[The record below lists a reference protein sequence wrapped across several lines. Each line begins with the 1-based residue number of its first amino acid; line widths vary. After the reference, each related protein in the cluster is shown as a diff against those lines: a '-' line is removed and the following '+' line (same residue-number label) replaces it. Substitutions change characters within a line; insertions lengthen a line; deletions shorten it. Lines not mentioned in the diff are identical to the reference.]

1 MGGARCASLVAAAV
15 ACAVAVALAAGVD
28 ATDFLDRVAGWLV
41 RIASPSDGCFGEF
54 APRGSWANL
63 GLSLL
68 LDAALL
74 LALGPA
80 GPVHRRLAGA
90 CGASAKAALETAR
103 GLDIVVD
110 VFSPSGG
117 LRVVASAAAA
127 FAASLGTAGTA
138 LFLSVLFALSEGWR
152 MSRVRARRVAANVA
166 TRDLNLE
173 GIRRLGNLSLGVSA
187 RAPSWA
193 GDVVAAAAE
202 AAIGDVEKVQWW
214 NDIMATAWPNISIAA
229 QAYVRNILEPMLD
242 HDRPPGISEMKFDK
256 FDLGDVPP
264 EIASV
269 TVIPPDEPDEIQ
281 IQLRVQ
287 WRGTPDVVFK
297 ATGPKIYGG
306 MSPVKIGMTDL
317 SVAGTA
323 KVTLAHLMRE
333 LPVVGGVQVTLTE
346 DPTVTYKVAVKA
358 APGMPKLSLN
368 SIPGLKAAVSNA
380 VVHALRDTVV
390 FPKSVNVHLAKG
402 HTPRIRRAVEDALR
416 ISPVGRLTVTIAR
429 ARGLKNADLIG
440 TSDPYVGVALG
451 SRKVPPHMA
460 GLRDPAKPPADVSA
474 TSGAAAWRK
483 HIFKTKSKSASF
495 RKRPAEGAVRTK
507 TVCNDLNPTFD
518 ETFVL
523 DVMSTELQCVWIR
536 VFDDDGDYN
545 AHDLMGTVVLPLAG
559 LPSREDVRGEY
570 ALKSASELDGAAA
583 TKSRGFVELA
593 LRYEPVE
600 EEGASLGSSF
610 EKRSGA
616 EEETNKNNAFA
627 SSAGSTSQSVTKKSL
642 TSATPFQRSVARW
655 LGVRDASQRRD
666 AETIASLL
674 RSNDG
679 SLRAFRDDTL
689 AILAKHTPTRMDVG
703 GGVPLWAAYPDFS
716 RVAFANEIL
725 LTVWPY
731 AARAIQ
737 KELSLLNERGALR
750 DHVRAVFARAA
761 TKAGARRV
769 TDFLGLSTDLLTL
782 RAFLDIGKIPPTIEG
797 VRVRRGVADEI
808 VMEWSVKVA
817 GDGFVGGEI
826 GSKHAPLLRLEAVA
840 SEGQLLAVIRV
851 RLRPLV
857 PRAPI
862 VAGASVSFFGET
874 VVDGRLDVR
883 VPFLPRLDL
892 LCLPPLRFMKA
903 YLLGPLLRRR
913 MTYPA
918 AIHVPVLDFEHPAV
932 KQLTSTTSAARAER
946 HALEISVLS
955 ARNLDAAD
963 AFGTSDPF
971 VVVALAGEGMFDERA
986 RKTSTKKRTLHP
998 KWFERFTYVI
1008 ADPKQ
1013 ARDVLFAVFDSDGK
1027 NVTARAAAPE
1037 KVRAKIAPVKRLH
1050 LRALGVSERYLY
1062 RPTRIPWAKSKSRK
1076 ETEPRREESEKEKEE
1091 PRLGLTKGGGLRDGD
1106 VSDDDD
1112 DGFGGGSRDPPL
1124 RVPGS
1129 TKHASLLKRLAEA
1142 RAADIARRAAEE
1154 PPPPLR
1160 EETEEEREAN
1170 DRAARRAAKAKKKSS
1185 SRSLSIDTKKNLA
1198 AFNPNRVVSDV
1209 EACIV
1214 RESVMGTNDLLGAAM
1229 VDFAEMCRPG
1239 ESRRF
1244 WLELEGCPG
1253 DAKRNA
1259 NSRDSNE
1266 NEKEKEKEKRKPPE
1280 LEIELAWR
1288 TYDPVSVSAAK
1299 SLTSFAQSDD
1309 ERLDG
1314 VETSNAPGRGDGDR
1328 KHVTGALR
1336 VDVSHANDLYKPRSR
1351 LFGKMSG
1358 AKLTPKV
1365 ILRVGGQSAET
1376 SAGRSANPYFRE
1388 GFDFFGIT
1396 ALDELVVEVVHPSGR
1411 SSKNAAA
1418 AKIAARATDE
1428 AGRSND
1434 AATNAK
1440 AGDVIASRRV
1450 ETGKR
1455 KHARPLGLSVGDR
1468 FMGVATVPL
1477 HGVVRSGTTT
1487 GTFPLSGVK
1496 HGDVTITLTFRRE
1509 RAATKSRRSSEMKRE
1524 APDDT
1529 MAR

>member
-1 MGGARCASLVAAAV
+1 MGGARRASLVAAAV

-28 ATDFLDRVAGWLV
+28 ATDFLERVAGWLV
-41 RIASPSDGCFGEF
+41 RIASSSDGCIGEF

-90 CGASAKAALETAR
+90 GGASAKAALETAR
-103 GLDIVVD
+103 GLDTIVD
-110 VFSPSGG
+110 VLYPSGG

-138 LFLSVLFALSEGWR
+138 LFLSVLFALAEGWR

-173 GIRRLGNLSLGVSA
+173 GIRRLGNLSLGASA
-187 RAPSWA
+187 RAPAWA

-229 QAYVRNILEPMLD
+229 QAYVRNILEPILD
-242 HDRPPGISEMKFDK
+242 RDKPPGISEMKFDK

-264 EIASV
+264 EIESV
-269 TVIPPDEPDEIQ
+269 AVIPPDEPDEIQ
-281 IQLRVQ
+281 IQLRTQ
-287 WRGTPDVVFK
+287 WRGAPDVVFK
-297 ATGPKIYGG
+297 VTGPKIYGG

-317 SVAGTA
+317 TVAGTA
-323 KVTLAHLMRE
+323 KVTLAHLMSE

-368 SIPGLKAAVSNA
+368 SIPGLKAAISNA

-390 FPKSVNVHLAKG
+390 FPKSINVHLAKF
-402 HTPRIRRAVEDALR
+402 HTPRVKRAVEEALR
-416 ISPVGRLTVTIAR
+416 ISPVGRLIVTIKR
-429 ARGLKNADLIG
+429 AHGLKNADLIG

-451 SRKVPPHMA
+451 SRKVPPQMA
-460 GLRDPAKPPADVSA
+460 GMRDPAKKPPADVSGSFLSRA
-474 TSGAAAWRK
+474 TASSRK
-483 HIFKTKSKSASF
+483 HTFKTKSQSGSF
-495 RKRPAEGAVRTK
+495 RKRLAKGAVRTK
-507 TVCNDLNPTFD
+507 TVSNDLNPTFD

-570 ALKSASELDGAAA
+570 ALKSTAELDGAAA
-583 TKSRGFVELA
+583 TKSRGIVELA

-600 EEGASLGSSF
+600 EGSSGPSF
-610 EKRSGA
+610 EKNNGDGA
-616 EEETNKNNAFA
+616 EEETNENNKDAFA
-627 SSAGSTSQSVTKKSL
+627 SSAGDSCSDAP
-642 TSATPFQRSVARW
+642 SATPFQRNVARW
-655 LGVRDASQRRD
+655 LGVRDASRRQNA

-679 SLRAFRDDTL
+679 SLSAFRDDTL
-689 AILAKHTPTRMDVG
+689 LILAKHTPTRMDVG

-731 AARAIQ
+731 AARAIR
-737 KELSLLNERGALR
+737 KELSLLNQGGVLR
-750 DHVRAVFARAA
+750 DHARRVFARAA
-761 TKAGARRV
+761 YKAGANKV

-817 GDGFVGGEI
+817 GDGFCGGEI
-826 GSKHAPLLRLEAVA
+826 GLKHAPLLRLEATA

-874 VVDGRLDVR
+874 VVDGRFDVK
-883 VPFLPRLDL
+883 VPFLPRIDL
-892 LCLPPLRFMKA
+892 LCLPPLRFMKFF
-903 YLLGPLLRRR
+903 LLGPTLRKR

-971 VVVALAGEGMFDERA
+971 VVVALAGEGRYDERF

-998 KWFERFTYVI
+998 KWFERFTYVV

-1013 ARDVLFAVFDSDGK
+1013 ARDVLFAVFDSDGN
-1027 NVTARAAAPE
+1027 NVTARSAAPE

-1050 LRALGVSERYLY
+1050 LRALEVSERYLY
-1062 RPTRIPWAKSKSRK
+1062 RDTRIPWAKSKKKR
-1076 ETEPRREESEKEKEE
+1076 TEKEKAE
-1091 PRLGLTKGGGLRDGD
+1091 PRLTKGPSLRKGPSGLRDGD

-1112 DGFGGGSRDPPL
+1112 GFGGGSGDSPL
-1124 RVPGS
+1124 NVPGS
-1129 TKHASLLKRLAEA
+1129 TKQKEKDASLLKRLAEA
-1142 RAADIARRAAEE
+1142 RSADIARRAARE
-1154 PPPPLR
+1154 PPPRLR

-1185 SRSLSIDTKKNLA
+1185 SKSLSVDTRKNLA

-1214 RESVMGTNDLLGAAM
+1214 QESVKGTNDLLGAAM

-1239 ESRRF
+1239 ESTRF
-1244 WLELEGCPG
+1244 WLPLEGCPG
-1253 DAKRNA
+1253 DAKKNV
-1259 NSRDSNE
+1259 S
-1266 NEKEKEKEKRKPPE
+1266 EKKERKPPE

-1288 TYDPVSVSAAK
+1288 TYDPVSASAAK
-1299 SLTSFAQSDD
+1299 SLTSRESDD
-1309 ERLDG
+1309 VNVLENSDAR
-1314 VETSNAPGRGDGDR
+1314 AIRDGDR

-1358 AKLTPKV
+1358 GKLTPKV

-1376 SAGRSANPYFRE
+1376 SAGRSANPFFRE

-1411 SSKNAAA
+1411 TSKNAAA
-1418 AKIAARATDE
+1418 AKIAVSKIATDE
-1428 AGRSND
+1428 AGCSND
-1434 AATNAK
+1434 AAATDAK
-1440 AGDVIASRRV
+1440 AGDSIA
-1450 ETGKR
+1450 GKR
-1455 KHARPLGLSVGDR
+1455 RSFAPRKQKHAKPLGRSVGDK

-1496 HGDVTITLTFRRE
+1496 HGDVTMTLTFRRE
-1509 RAATKSRRSSEMKRE
+1509 RAATPTIE
-1524 APDDT
+1524 
-1529 MAR
+1529 